1 MRSYAIAAATVVIL
15 VGIALYSSESSA
27 GPAKVILKGAKKLLP
42 KLAGRTI
49 RIASAFGSRGIFR
62 IPKVHRAFG
71 YLKRTHPRVAKY
83 LKISTGMF
91 GGAGTAAG
99 TQALIDYLDD
109 EELMAEVQQIKT
121 YAETVERQGEIT
133 QEEVEDLEGLI
144 YGLSYALDE
153 QKVLQIEGQVNDRPL
168 HEESTDSFGV
178 ITPSLLVLGRKLRP
192 WPDRFDKTDLQQHAD
207 LRERW
212 KHRKAIVNQFWRTW
226 SNRYLTS
233 QQQRNKWQEDKPDVK
248 EGELVLLEKEKM
260 KRNQWPV
267 ARIQEVKMGRD
278 NKIRSVILAL
288 PPRDA
293 DGKIKKGAPL
303 LITRSIHNIFP
314 LEATRDG
321 EKIPP
326 LQSSGQQL

>member
-1 MRSYAIAAATVVIL
+1 MRSYAIAAAIAVIF

-153 QKVLQIEGQVNDRPL
+153 QKVLRPSASIW
-168 HEESTDSFGV
+168 E
-178 ITPSLLVLGRKLRP
+178 ITE
-192 WPDRFDKTDLQQHAD
+192 KTQREAQHTPKSGWD
-207 LRERW
+207 
-212 KHRKAIVNQFWRTW
+212 AIVGFARV
-226 SNRYLTS
+226 L
-233 QQQRNKWQEDKPDVK
+233 RND
-248 EGELVLLEKEKM
+248 
-260 KRNQWPV
+260 PV
-267 ARIQEVKMGRD
+267 ALM
-278 NKIRSVILAL
+278 ILAL
-288 PPRDA
+288 TIVSGVTTLCCLRMA
-293 DGKIKKGAPL
+293 ITELNRKCKLIKGRTERRRARN
-303 LITRSIHNIFP
+303 RSLRRRRSGSSTTKSP
-314 LEATRDG
+314 DTPRDG
-321 EKIPP
+321 EDIEMEP
-326 LQSSGQQL
+326 LP